1 MRRILM
7 LLLMAMAMLTCNL
20 RVDARENAVEKTT
33 EMSVVSKQ
41 SRAALKDI
49 GIVKLE
55 KIGEQI
61 IPEAAIKENLVSNA
75 EVIYRIRYKVTARK
89 VNNEPVVNHRIDYV
103 EYTGPVKGIKCT
115 NTDSNGV
122 GYIDVDVRGAHRI
135 TISCKLVNNNA
146 IRSTVKSNTVTTS
159 LTVRAKYEK
168 PFYCTVYITT
178 LESDYSGY
186 KTTAAG
192 ISEDTFT
199 KSFLDAVKL
208 NGSGKANNGKYLQ
221 YNSSS
226 KTFSYQTSP
235 LTASGTKA
243 TAGRTIAVDPYYIP
257 RAKVN
262 SMWRRATL
270 YIAGVGTRIAEDGGS
285 AIVGYRIDIYMGEG
299 KRAGY
304 GLGNANR
311 VVTLQTVN

>member
-1 MRRILM
+1 MKRILM
-7 LLLMAMAMLTCNL
+7 LLLMVTVMSACNL
-20 RVDARENAVEKTT
+20 RADASENATEKTT
-33 EMSVVSKQ
+33 VSQ
-41 SRAALKDI
+41 QARTSLTDI

-122 GYIDVDVRGAHRI
+122 GYIDVDVRGAHTI
-135 TISCKLVNNNA
+135 TISCKLVNNNVMK
-146 IRSTVKSNTVTTS
+146 SKVKSNTVTTPIM
-159 LTVRAKYEK
+159 VRARYEK
-168 PFYCTVYITT
+168 TFYCTVYITE
-178 LESDYSGY
+178 LESDYNGD
-186 KTTAAG
+186 KTTAPG
-192 ISEDTFT
+192 ISGDTFT
-199 KSFLDAVKL
+199 KTFLERVKL

-221 YNSSS
+221 YNSLS

-235 LTASGTKA
+235 LTATGTKA
-243 TAGRTIAVDPYYIP
+243 TVGRTIAVDPYYIP

-262 SMWRRATL
+262 SVWRRATV
-270 YIAGVGTRIAEDGGS
+270 YIAGVGSRIAEDGGGG
-285 AIVGYRIDIYMGEG
+285 IVGYRIDIYMGEG
-299 KRAGY
+299 KQAGY

-311 VVTLQTVN
+311 AVTLESVN